1 MDLTA
6 GVTAL
11 ESRDRGTKP
20 GESLRSRLILGGEGS
35 DDPLTTSTAD
45 EEFAFVFAVEV
56 DEDLTGEEAWTKFEG
71 PRHTCLFVDG
81 EERFDGAV
89 LDVIRS

>member
-11 ESRDRGTKP
+11 ETRDRGTKP
-20 GESLRSRLILGGEGS
+20 DKTLRSLLILGLEGRY
-35 DDPLTTSTAD
+35 DTLTTSTAD

-56 DEDLTGEEAWTKFEG
+56 DEDLTGEEAWAKLEG
-71 PRHTCLFVDG
+71 PRHTRLFVDG
-81 EERFDGAV
+81 EERFERSV
-89 LDVIRS
+89 LEVIRS